1 MRAVMLG
8 VLGCLAAC
16 NDGGKGGSENVDIG
30 IMKSRIEILEGR
42 VSRLENRQPADYAFL
57 KPGDKNWTWISNGA
71 YSLRVG
77 ISNVAESGSGSKVRL
92 DIQNPLAISLQ
103 DCEIDLLW
111 GRLTRRERRSK
122 AQSTKSSLIFRVVF
136 RQETTHSPNL
146 SWTMSHLKSW
156 GLLPSERSSVVERSR
171 LSSQPSEQPLI
182 LFIARWSDR
191 WAVGTADMRLH
202 PSPFRPARPAAQAV
216 RSGDQIGLPPAR
228 DEQCE
233 QWLGFDR
240 PFCLAPLAADTNG
253 KASGDDLVQ
262 IVSLV
267 AFISAV
273 VVPIHS
279 VLIQESKT

>member
-42 VSRLENRQPADYAFL
+42 VSRLESRQPADYAFL

-111 GRLTRRERRSK
+111 GETDTAGTPVESSK
-122 AQSTKSSLIFRVVF
+122 HKKFFDI
-136 RQETTHSPNL
+136 P
-146 SWTMSHLKSW
+146 
-156 GLLPSERSSVVERSR
+156 G
-171 LSSQPSEQPLI
+171 
-182 LFIARWSDR
+182 
-191 WAVGTADMRLH
+191 
-202 PSPFRPARPAAQAV
+202 
-216 RSGDQIGLPPAR
+216 GLPAGDYAFPEFVL
-228 DEQCE
+228 DDVPPKK
-233 QWLGFDR
+233 LGFVTIR
-240 PFCLAPLAADTNG
+240 SIECRRT
-253 KASGDDLVQ
+253 K
-262 IVSLV
+262 
-267 AFISAV
+267 
-273 VVPIHS
+273 
-279 VLIQESKT
+279 